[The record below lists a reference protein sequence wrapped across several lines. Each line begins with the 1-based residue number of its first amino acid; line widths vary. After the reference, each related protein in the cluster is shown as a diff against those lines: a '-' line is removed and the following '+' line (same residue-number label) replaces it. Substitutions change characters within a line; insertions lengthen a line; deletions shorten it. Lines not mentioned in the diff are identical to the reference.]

1 MQKSCIVRAEE
12 QRGERVRQVV
22 MNINDNFWFQDL
34 YWPDSEQKC
43 GGGNIQGDSRIG
55 LADVPTMQA

>member
-22 MNINDNFWFQDL
+22 MNINDTFWFQDL

-43 GGGNIQGDSRIG
+43 GEGGTYRVTAG
-55 LADVPTMQA
+55 